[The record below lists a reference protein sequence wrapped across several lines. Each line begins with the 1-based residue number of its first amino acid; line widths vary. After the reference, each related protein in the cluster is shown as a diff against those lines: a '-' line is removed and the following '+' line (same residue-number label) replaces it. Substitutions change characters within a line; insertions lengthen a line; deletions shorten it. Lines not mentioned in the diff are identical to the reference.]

1 MNTFSMT
8 QSNGLW
14 EMKSTRTFYS
24 RDVKLMPKL
33 GHYVKSEGLLTNI
46 DYIWDLQLSPLI

>member
-24 RDVKLMPKL
+24 KDVKLMPKL

-46 DYIWDLQLSPLI
+46 DYI